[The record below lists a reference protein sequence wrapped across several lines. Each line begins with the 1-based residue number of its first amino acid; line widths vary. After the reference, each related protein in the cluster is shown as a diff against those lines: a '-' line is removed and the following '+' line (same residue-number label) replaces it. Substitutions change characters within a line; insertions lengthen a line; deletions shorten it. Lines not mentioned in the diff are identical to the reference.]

1 MAVTQGKGGPRVIMF
16 RTIALIGGVLHA
28 LPIVFL
34 AISVSAAKDRIHV
47 VHNTAGFA
55 LFTAVI
61 ALGWI
66 LAAISPDRMIAPF
79 QAATLAAA
87 ALAVASLVS
96 ADIQGGSITVAIA
109 VLLVALHPARS
120 SLFRMGRT
128 APAPLVLAALAALP
142 AVVFALSNA
151 SLQRN
156 GMPMDPHIEMHHWT
170 GMVAFALTPLVVAVV
185 AGLGGPNRRIVAMA
199 GGFSAAFFGVM
210 SLLYSG
216 YPGAVSA
223 PWAIGCIVWGA
234 ALGGDGYRM
243 ARDPTG
249 ERLPVNAGSA

>member
-1 MAVTQGKGGPRVIMF
+1 MQGRGKARLIVFRVVAV
-16 RTIALIGGVLHA
+16 IGGVLHA
-28 LPIVFL
+28 LPIAFL
-34 AISVSAAKDRIHV
+34 AISALSAKERIHV
-47 VHNTAGFA
+47 VHNTAGLA
-55 LFTAVI
+55 MFTGVV

-66 LAAISPDRMIAPF
+66 LAAVSPDRMIAPF
-79 QAATLAAA
+79 QAAALAAA

-120 SLFRMGRT
+120 LLFRMGRT

-170 GMVAFALTPLVVAVV
+170 GMVAFALTLLVVAVV

-234 ALGGDGYRM
+234 ALAGDGYRM
-243 ARDPTG
+243 ARGDATAD
-249 ERLPVNAGSA
+249 LMAKAGLT